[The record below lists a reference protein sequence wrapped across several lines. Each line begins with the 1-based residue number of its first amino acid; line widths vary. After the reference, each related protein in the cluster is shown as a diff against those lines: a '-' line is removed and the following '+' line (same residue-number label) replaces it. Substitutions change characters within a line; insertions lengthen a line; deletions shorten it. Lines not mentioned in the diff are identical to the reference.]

1 MSEDRLH
8 TLYRT
13 YGPSLYARCR
23 QILGDDAAA
32 ADAAQETFLRLHRQ
46 LDRAPDAQHALAWI
60 YRVATNYCL
69 NQARDRRRRAVPVEE
84 LPDVPGV
91 DSERLLEDRDLARR
105 LITTAPPKV
114 AEVAW
119 LHLADGMTQEEVAQL
134 LGISRRTVV
143 NRLADFHRHA
153 HALAGR
159 PPS

>member
-32 ADAAQETFLRLHRQ
+32 ADATQETFLRLHRQ
-46 LDRAPDAQHALAWI
+46 LDRAPDVPHALAWI

-69 NQARDRRRRAVPVEE
+69 NQARDRHRRALPVAEV
-84 LPDVPGV
+84 PDVPGL

-105 LITTAPPKV
+105 LIATAPPKV

-119 LHLADGMTQEEVAQL
+119 LHLADGMTQDEVAQV

-159 PPS
+159 PPA